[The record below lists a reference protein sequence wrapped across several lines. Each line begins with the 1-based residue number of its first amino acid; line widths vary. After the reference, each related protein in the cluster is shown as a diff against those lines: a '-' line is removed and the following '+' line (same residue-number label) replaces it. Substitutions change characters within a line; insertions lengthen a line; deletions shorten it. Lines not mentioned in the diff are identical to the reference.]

1 MKKLSCFPLMII
13 IILKLVSCS
22 SDDSPDNS
30 VDQNLILGKW
40 QLVKV
45 TRSTG
50 EITLSDCRKE
60 ETLTFSDNG
69 NIENYFVDNTPCDF
83 STKTF
88 QYSVNSSEL
97 TFSIPGEGDNG
108 GIYILKSR
116 ILSLTENKLE
126 FQYFNDNEIG
136 DFPDSEKETQE
147 YVKI

>member
-1 MKKLSCFPLMII
+1 MKKLSYFPLII
-13 IILKLVSCS
+13 IIIIHLVSCS

-30 VDQNLILGKW
+30 ADQSLILGKW

-69 NIENYFVDNTPCDF
+69 NIENYYVDNDPCDY
-83 STKTF
+83 STITF
-88 QYSVNSSEL
+88 QYSVNGSEL

-108 GIYILKSR
+108 GTYILKSR
-116 ILSLTENKLE
+116 MLSLTENKLE
-126 FQYFNDNEIG
+126 FQSFNDNEIG
-136 DFPDSEKETQE
+136 DFPDSQKETQE
-147 YVKI
+147 YTKI